1 MVNVGGWNILFIFMC
16 FNKFSPQGWSSSDS
30 KLYIFFII
38 KALITILI
46 LLIVTHSVLNTFKF
60 LLIIKPCFNYLKIR
74 FNIIFN

>member
-38 KALITILI
+38 KVLINILI
-46 LLIVTHSVLNTFKF
+46 LLILGHSVLNILSF
-60 LLIIKPCFNYLKIR
+60 Y
-74 FNIIFN
+74 